1 MPNQRVLLIV
11 NPRRVH
17 ERRPLTFGEE
27 GGTMR
32 RSIMVLASLASV
44 ALLSGCAANAQ
55 LASGSLPMRVGAGGD
70 DAGGVAVGTNKTVTL
85 DLGDGVKL
93 EMVYVPAG
101 EFMMGSPESEVGR
114 DSNETQHRVILSKAF
129 WMGKYEVTQEQWER
143 VMRNNPSKYKGAR
156 NPVERVS
163 WDDCQ
168 EFIKKLNGMVS
179 GGGFRLPTEAE
190 WEYACRA
197 GTKTAFYNG
206 EELDLNR
213 ECPKLGE
220 IAWYCGIKR
229 APTNPVGQKKA
240 NAWGLCDMIGN
251 VWEWCQDWHGD
262 YPASAVVDPD
272 GPVSG
277 KGRVLRGNCSNDTA
291 MRCRSAMRYAN
302 SPYARW
308 EVFGLRLMRTL

>member
-1 MPNQRVLLIV
+1 
-11 NPRRVH
+11 
-17 ERRPLTFGEE
+17 
-27 GGTMR
+27 MR

-55 LASGSLPMRVGAGGD
+55 LASGSLPMRVGAGGE
-70 DAGGVAVGTNKTVTL
+70 DAGAVAVGTNKTLTL

-114 DSNETQHRVILSKAF
+114 DSNETQHRVTLSKAF

-229 APTNPVGQKKA
+229 APTNPVGQMKA

-262 YPASAVVDPD
+262 YPASAVVDPA

-302 SPYARW
+302 SPDARW